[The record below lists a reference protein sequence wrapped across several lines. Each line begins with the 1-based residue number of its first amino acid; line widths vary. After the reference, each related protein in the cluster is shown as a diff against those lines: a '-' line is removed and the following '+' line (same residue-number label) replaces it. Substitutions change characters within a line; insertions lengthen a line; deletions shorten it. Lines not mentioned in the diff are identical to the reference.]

1 MSGATK
7 IPPRAEERKRNL
19 FIEDFDA
26 IDAPVAETPA
36 ADEANEPEIITA
48 VFTAE
53 DVEAAR
59 LSGYE
64 AGVAAGRA
72 MVLGAR
78 EAALD
83 GLLAAIRGALA
94 EAAAGAKL
102 RADEIGRA
110 LARMLTGSLAAVLP
124 DLVRRHG
131 AAEINRLMRE
141 LLPPMALEPEIIV
154 SVAAGDRET
163 LAADLD
169 RLDGSLAAKV
179 RLVSEAG
186 MSAGDVTITWKNGRA
201 SRDSAALR
209 RQLVELWQR
218 FGLDADS
225 HAERELADVE

>member
-7 IPPRAEERKRNL
+7 IPPRAEERKRTL

-131 AAEINRLMRE
+131 AAEISRLMRE

-163 LAADLD
+163 LAADLE

>member
-7 IPPRAEERKRNL
+7 IPPRAEERKRTL

-163 LAADLD
+163 LAADLE